1 LITISKDESIIA
13 NTACQAVIAYAA
25 IEDVARAITAV
36 EDIITRFA
44 EECIRAV
51 LALDIIR
58 AVAAIKRI
66 VSVTAC

>member
-51 LALDIIR
+51 
-58 AVAAIKRI
+58 AAIKRI